1 MYVGRYYGSNTPLQ
15 LVHLFLLCIC
25 EKSLKI
31 KIEILRGRCDFYL
44 GILLPLLVTVVRNMI
59 WFIVGWNHGWNHPWK
74 CIVIMMMC
82 FRTGLVWGSARF
94 SFALIHCGMLL
105 LDLVV
110 GCFIDCCSFLGLDVD
125 AACICW

>member
-44 GILLPLLVTVVRNMI
+44 GILLPWLVTVVRNMI
-59 WFIVGWNHGWNHPWK
+59 WFIVGCWVELWVASPLEVHSHHDDVFSYWFSLG
-74 CIVIMMMC
+74 IGSV
-82 FRTGLVWGSARF
+82 LVCSDPLW
-94 SFALIHCGMLL
+94 H
-105 LDLVV
+105 VV
-110 GCFIDCCSFLGLDVD
+110 
-125 AACICW
+125 A